1 MRDNLSLAQFPF
13 IFSKKYISL
22 ICLEKLKRFTK
33 KMVLRQINGFEEE
46 FQ

>member
-1 MRDNLSLAQFPF
+1 MRDNLSIAHFPF
-13 IFSKKYISL
+13 IFCKKHISV